1 MEEIARA
8 GDLASALVRLFDVA
22 STSPTQMSDDAVA
35 QILRHTME
43 PAPSNLWAVLCSLPT
58 RPLDPPAPQ
67 SLGNIWQHFL
77 RLRAALA
84 SLRSVEA
91 AGLRTQLSPS
101 LLASD
106 PAVWTS
112 FLPLCLWLQRHQ
124 RNANRRLLIGICGP
138 PGAGKTVLSEILMF
152 ALNRLFAPVG
162 TGGEDDTD
170 VDVSC
175 VFAFDA
181 YHYPNAYLDSHFVE
195 RDGAEVPLRQFKGD
209 PVSFDVSAFVR
220 DLQRIK
226 HQDGD
231 GGGSGGGDNA
241 GRKEIRLPV
250 YDRRL
255 HDPVPDAL
263 TIKSQH
269 SFVLVEGLL
278 LLHDELGF
286 EAIRDHLDV
295 CLFLDV
301 DEPEC
306 HRRVVARKV
315 VGGRDPDDAERHYA
329 RVDLPNV
336 VRINQRSERADLLL
350 QLGPDGEI
358 RSARPGRLAP

>member
-1 MEEIARA
+1 M
-8 GDLASALVRLFDVA
+8 VRVRYR
-22 STSPTQMSDDAVA
+22 V
-35 QILRHTME
+35 
-43 PAPSNLWAVLCSLPT
+43 
-58 RPLDPPAPQ
+58 
-67 SLGNIWQHFL
+67 
-77 RLRAALA
+77 
-84 SLRSVEA
+84 
-91 AGLRTQLSPS
+91 
-101 LLASD
+101 
-106 PAVWTS
+106 
-112 FLPLCLWLQRHQ
+112 
-124 RNANRRLLIGICGP
+124 
-138 PGAGKTVLSEILMF
+138 
-152 ALNRLFAPVG
+152 
-162 TGGEDDTD
+162 
-170 VDVSC
+170 
-175 VFAFDA
+175 
-181 YHYPNAYLDSHFVE
+181 DSHFVE

-226 HQDGD
+226 DQD
-231 GGGSGGGDNA
+231 GGGSGSGGGGNA

-263 TIKSQH
+263 TIKPQH

-315 VGGRDPDDAERHYA
+315 AGGRDPDDAERHYA

-358 RSARPGRLAP
+358 LSARPGRLAP